1 MALQPVKTLS
11 DISTDRCAVV
21 IKNSTKTCERWSL
34 GTKIFRDEVQVCL
47 VRSKDDVKND
57 NVRHAVD
64 IQQKLLQK
72 LGIAE
77 VRYYERIKRSNF
89 YRELVDS
96 KATRTIIARRVG
108 RARRQQKAKAAK
120 AHGDNRISKARQK
133 TDGRV
138 GTIIDLTSN
147 SEEDESHTY
156 TDYDTES
163 GYDSDDLLP
172 PAAALQLVYIMHR
185 SGL

>member
-1 MALQPVKTLS
+1 M
-11 DISTDRCAVV
+11 
-21 IKNSTKTCERWSL
+21 
-34 GTKIFRDEVQVCL
+34 
-47 VRSKDDVKND
+47 KND

-96 KATRTIIARRVG
+96 NTIRTIIAKRVG
-108 RARRQQKAKAAK
+108 RACHQQKVKAAK
-120 AHGDNRISKARQK
+120 AHGDNRISKAKQK
-133 TDGRV
+133 TDGRL
-138 GTIIDLTSN
+138 GTIIDLTSK
-147 SEEDESHTY
+147 SEDESHN
-156 TDYDTES
+156 TDYDTDSS

-172 PAAALQLVYIMHR
+172 PAGALQLVYTMHR